1 MSAPTPEP
9 YVLDN
14 SKEITMQSII
24 QILKLNEARSGEKNG
39 RPWQMQDAEC
49 LLLNEDGTVNQV
61 GVLMLPKD
69 LMGKVQPGT
78 YMGSFALRADTSRE
92 GQRRINAI
100 LTGLN
105 PMPPAK
111 AAAAP
116 ARTPA

>member
-1 MSAPTPEP
+1 
-9 YVLDN
+9 
-14 SKEITMQSII
+14 MQSII

-39 RPWQMQDAEC
+39 RRWEMQDAEC

-78 YMGSFALRADTSRE
+78 YMGTFALRADTSRE

-105 PMPPAK
+105 QMPPSKPTASASRP
-111 AAAAP
+111 AA
-116 ARTPA
+116 